1 MSINTIVNSFTVL
14 LHLRHDFRN
23 IFKVKHKIHS
33 KSFIYQ
39 LIHNRVALKE
49 Y

>member
-1 MSINTIVNSFTVL
+1 MNKINIEVL
-14 LHLRHDFRN
+14 
-23 IFKVKHKIHS
+23 S

-39 LIHNRVALKE
+39 LMHNRVALKE